1 MSENEYC
8 DTLFRYRLSDRDG
21 ALRFTD
27 FELLGTLRGSR
38 LQKVLVPYLKGRE
51 LASVRADDLPPACCP
66 DEGTCLSAIIQHLQE
81 LQSMV
86 GK

>member
-8 DTLFRYRLSDRDG
+8 DTLFRYRLSDEDG

-27 FELLGTLRGSR
+27 FELLGALRNSR
-38 LQKVLVPYLKGRE
+38 LQKVLVPYLEGRE
-51 LASVRADDLPPACCP
+51 LASVRPEDLPGACCP
-66 DEGTCLSAIIQHLQE
+66 EEGVCLNTIIQHLQE
-81 LQSMV
+81 LQTMV